1 MPASAVLP
9 APASAR
15 EQQQSCRVLRP
26 WLGQT
31 AGLGPIRG
39 VILIVNM
46 EGRVMGYGIGS
57 LLSVVVSVFA
67 RLVGLDRDRA
77 FYSTV
82 VIVVAHYYVL
92 FAVMGGTTHA
102 LLVELGVMAAFVVV
116 AVVGFK
122 RNLWLIAAALVGHGV
137 LDIFHAGLVTNAGVP
152 EYWPAFC
159 MAYDVGAGRI
169 LAGLLVRGKIPAR
182 VDGNPHGKE
191 SLIHA

>member
-1 MPASAVLP
+1 
-9 APASAR
+9 
-15 EQQQSCRVLRP
+15 
-26 WLGQT
+26 
-31 AGLGPIRG
+31 
-39 VILIVNM
+39 
-46 EGRVMGYGIGS
+46 MGYGIGS

-116 AVVGFK
+116 AVAGFK
-122 RNLWLIAAALVGHGV
+122 RNLWLVAAALVGHGV
-137 LDIFHAGLVTNAGVP
+137 LDIFHADLVTNAGVP

-159 MAYDVGAGRI
+159 MAYDVGAGGI
-169 LAGLLVRGKIPAR
+169 LAWLLMRGKIIAR